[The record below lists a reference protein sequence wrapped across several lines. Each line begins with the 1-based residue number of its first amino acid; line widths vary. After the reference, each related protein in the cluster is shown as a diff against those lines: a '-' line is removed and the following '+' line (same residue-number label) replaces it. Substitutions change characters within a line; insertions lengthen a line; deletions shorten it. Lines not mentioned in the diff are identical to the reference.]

1 MNTLSGLLRL
11 SPGEVVTLFR
21 VSVLLILAEASLRIW
36 SLRTI
41 LHALDKRSVR
51 AQAASSVAP
60 ASDPL
65 VQFARLVERADRHGL
80 FRPSCLR
87 RALVV
92 AWVLSGQGVTPILK
106 IGVTKDKEQDD
117 LSAHAWVEVAHPRPI
132 CLLGEPDFVDLV
144 PRANSPERA

>member
-11 SPGEVVTLFR
+11 SPGEVATLCR
-21 VSVLLILAEASLRIW
+21 LGVLHILAEASLRIC

-41 LHALDKRSVR
+41 LYALDKRSAR
-51 AQAASSVAP
+51 AQAAASGAP
-60 ASDPL
+60 TSDA
-65 VQFARLVERADRHGL
+65 VIHFARLVERADRHGL

-92 AWVLSGQGVTPILK
+92 AWVLSGQGITPILK
-106 IGVTKDKEQDD
+106 IGVTKDQDD

-132 CLLGEPDFVDLV
+132 CLLAEPDFVDLL
-144 PRANSPERA
+144 PPAGSPERA

>member
-11 SPGEVVTLFR
+11 SPGEVVTLCR
-21 VSVLLILAEASLRIW
+21 VAVLLILAEASLRIW

-41 LHALDKRSVR
+41 LHALDKRSRR

-60 ASDPL
+60 ASGAL
-65 VQFARLVERADRHGL
+65 VHLARLVELADRHGL
-80 FRPSCLR
+80 CRPSCLR

-106 IGVTKDKEQDD
+106 IGVTKDQDD

-132 CLLGEPDFVDLV
+132 CLLGEPDFVDLI
-144 PRANSPERA
+144 PRARSPERA

>member
-11 SPGEVVTLFR
+11 SPGEVVTLCR
-21 VSVLLILAEASLRIW
+21 VAVLLILAEASLRIW

-41 LHALDKRSVR
+41 LHALDKRSRR

-60 ASDPL
+60 ASGAL
-65 VQFARLVERADRHGL
+65 VHLARLVEMADRHGL
-80 FRPSCLR
+80 CRPSCLR

-92 AWVLSGQGVTPILK
+92 AWVLSGQRVTPILK
-106 IGVTKDKEQDD
+106 IGVTKDQDD

-132 CLLGEPDFVDLV
+132 CLLGEPDFVDLI
-144 PRANSPERA
+144 PGARSPERA